1 MNIVPGNTACKHS
14 GGADLKPILSLSG
27 VTLRYRTE
35 MSVVTAAYDISF
47 DVFRGDRF
55 ILLGASG
62 CGKSSLLKA
71 IGGFLEPVAGTI
83 MLDGKPIRAPG
94 PDRMMVFQ
102 EFDQLLPWKTILENV
117 AYPMRKSG
125 KWSRAEIDER
135 ARVFTAKVGLEKF
148 KDAYP
153 HMLSGGMKQ
162 RVAIARAMAMEP
174 KVLLMDEPF
183 AALDALTRR
192 KMQDDLL
199 ELWEGTRSTI
209 IFVTHSIEEAVIV
222 GSRILV
228 LTPHPGQVRA
238 ELNSHEFEYA
248 DQGCAEFGLLCGR
261 IHEMLFTPCPRHR
274 QGGHHEHA

>member
-1 MNIVPGNTACKHS
+1 MNMINQPQIIEAKGLENVAPVLT
-14 GGADLKPILSLSG
+14 LKD
-27 VTLRYRTE
+27 VTLRYQTDT
-35 MSVVTAAYDISF
+35 SVVTAAYRVNF
-47 DVFRGDRF
+47 DVYQGDRF

-71 IGGFLEPVAGTI
+71 VGGFLKPAGGEI
-83 MLDGKPIRAPG
+83 RLDGKIVSAPG

-117 AYPMRKSG
+117 AYPMQKSRR
-125 KWSRAEIDER
+125 WPHAEIMDR
-135 ARVFTAKVGLEKF
+135 ARHFTAKVGLEKF
-148 KDAYP
+148 ADAHP
-153 HMLSGGMKQ
+153 HTLSGGMKQ
-162 RVAIARAMAMEP
+162 RVAIARAMAIEP
-174 KVLLMDEPF
+174 KILLMDEPF

-209 IFVTHSIEEAVIV
+209 LFVTHSIEEAVIV

-238 ELNSHEFEYA
+238 EINSHQFAYA
-248 DQGCAEFGLLCGR
+248 DQGSGDFGALCSR
-261 IHEMLFTPCPRHR
+261 IHQMLFSPCPRHSK
-274 QGGHHEHA
+274 GAS